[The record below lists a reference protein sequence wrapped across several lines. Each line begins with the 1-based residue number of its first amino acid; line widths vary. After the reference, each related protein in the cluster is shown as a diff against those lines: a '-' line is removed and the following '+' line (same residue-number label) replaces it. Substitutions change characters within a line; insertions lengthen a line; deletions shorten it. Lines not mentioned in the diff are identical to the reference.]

1 MAKKHHMKA
10 WRETVNARA
19 LGVKKKVV
27 KCASDVVPKMTDHI
41 PLVHIL
47 LYVDSAEKQANHIAQ
62 QMLKTNRNVS
72 LSVIFLCTMK

>member
-1 MAKKHHMKA
+1 MAKKHHTKA

-19 LGVKKKVV
+19 LGVQKNVIKWV
-27 KCASDVVPKMTDHI
+27 SDVTLKIIDHT

-47 LYVDSAEKQANHIAQ
+47 LYVDSAENRANHIAQ
-62 QMLKTNRNVS
+62 QILKANRNVS